1 VEGLI
6 HRADIFRRAQVAG
19 HGQWETSAFITDLP
33 CRVDSLSPS
42 KILRE
47 QYASCTHQAVIQ
59 PNLDIQQG
67 MRMVVTSAGWAA
79 GKVLAITGIRAL
91 DSGVPGPH
99 HQELLLTES
108 RLVP

>member
-1 VEGLI
+1 MQGLI
-6 HRADIFRRAQVAG
+6 HRVDIYRRVTVG
-19 HGQWETSAFITDLP
+19 EGRQWEASPFITDLP
-33 CRVDSLSPS
+33 CRIDSISPS

-67 MRMVVTSAGWAA
+67 MRMIVTSAGWAA
-79 GKVLAITGIRAL
+79 TKRLAITGVRAL
-91 DSGVPGPH
+91 DAGVPGPH
-99 HQELLLTES
+99 HQELLLTED